1 MEVFFTEQ
9 FEQAYQGLS
18 DAERR
23 SVRKALVLLGENLRH
38 PSLRVKKMEGRRDIW
53 EARPSKRLRMTFELV
68 KGTVIMR
75 NLGEHDKVLKSP

>member
-1 MEVFFTEQ
+1 MEVFLTEQ
-9 FEQAYQGLS
+9 FDQAYHEIS

-23 SVRKALVLLGENLRH
+23 SVCKALILLGENLRH
-38 PSLRVKKMEGRRDIW
+38 PSLRVKKMEGKRDIW
-53 EARPSKRLRMTFELV
+53 EARPSKRLRMIFELV

>member
-1 MEVFFTEQ
+1 MEVFLTEQ
-9 FEQAYQGLS
+9 FERAYQEIS

-23 SVRKALVLLGENLRH
+23 SVRKALILLGENPRH
-38 PSLRVKKMEGRRDIW
+38 PSLRVKKMEGRRNIW

-75 NLGEHDKVLKSP
+75 NLGEHDKVLKRP